1 MDHVSVVDNKD
12 KQKIRMNSFFM
23 ALATYGVVA
32 IETLIIMQLSLGK
45 MPSWAFN
52 TLISCG
58 ILINVVFFFLFKSG
72 MNQRFSDPSLTLAQI
87 IVSALWGAIPM
98 YFFYDERILCQ
109 MFYLPAFSFGM
120 LKLSLKQYLY
130 AVCIIMGIYGL
141 VICIDAASGRST
153 FSMKVELFQ
162 ATIFLLILIWLA
174 CYGGFISNLR
184 RTLRKQYV
192 ELQAGQELI
201 KIQATT
207 DELTSLRNR
216 RYALNIINHLKNVN
230 DTLGHDIGD
239 EVLYQFGNNISQL
252 LRAEDVI
259 SVNVEETLLARYGGE
274 EFLLVLPD
282 TDIQQAEL
290 CLTRIQSAM
299 NELFF
304 TKENIKVTF
313 SGGVAQYK
321 ANETIDNLLKRIDVA
336 MYQAKKE
343 GRNRVVKAA

>member
-1 MDHVSVVDNKD
+1 
-12 KQKIRMNSFFM
+12 MNSFFM

-98 YFFYDERILCQ
+98 YYFYDERILCQ

-216 RYALNIINHLKNVN
+216 RYALNIINHLKLMADSSNHVFSVAMLDIDHFKNVN

-259 SVNVEETLLARYGGE
+259 SVN
-274 EFLLVLPD
+274 
-282 TDIQQAEL
+282 IQQAEL